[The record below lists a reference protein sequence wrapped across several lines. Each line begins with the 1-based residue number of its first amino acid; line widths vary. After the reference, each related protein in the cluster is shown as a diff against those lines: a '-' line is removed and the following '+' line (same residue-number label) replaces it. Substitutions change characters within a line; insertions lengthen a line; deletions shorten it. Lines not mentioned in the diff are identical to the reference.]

1 MTSAFILINIEAKK
15 EDEVY
20 QTLVDTDE
28 IEGIR
33 EVFGQYDII
42 ARIEA
47 KDLQELRK
55 IIIDKIRNVQG
66 VISTNTLIIS
76 EG

>member
-1 MTSAFILINIEAKK
+1 MTTAFVLINVEAKK

-20 QTLVDTDE
+20 QILLNTDE

-33 EVFGQYDII
+33 QVFGQYDII

-47 KDLQELRK
+47 KDLQELRRL
-55 IIIDKIRNVQG
+55 IIDKIRNVPG
-66 VISTNTLIIS
+66 VMSTNTLIIS
-76 EG
+76 EQ

>member
-1 MTSAFILINIEAKK
+1 MTSAFVLINIEAKK
-15 EDEVY
+15 EDDVY
-20 QTLVDTDE
+20 QILLDTDE

-33 EVFGQYDII
+33 QVFGQYDII

-55 IIIDKIRNVQG
+55 TIIDKIRNVPG
-66 VISTNTLIIS
+66 VMSTNTLIIS
-76 EG
+76 EE